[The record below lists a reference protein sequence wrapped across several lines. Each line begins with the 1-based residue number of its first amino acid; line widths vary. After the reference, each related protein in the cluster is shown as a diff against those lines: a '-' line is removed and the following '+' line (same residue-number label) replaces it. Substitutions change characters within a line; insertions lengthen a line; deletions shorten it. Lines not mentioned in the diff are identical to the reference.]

1 MKEPLRRAL
10 LIGIDAYQNF
20 SALTGCVEDAK
31 RMCEVLKRHEDNT
44 PNYDCKL
51 FTSSRK
57 NPIGKEFL
65 TQKWRALFENFE
77 GDILFYYSGH
87 GARTKTGGQ
96 IATQDGN
103 IIIPGL
109 AMDDLLLLA
118 NESPAREIVM
128 ILDCCSAGTVGNPA
142 LLGGNVWIRE
152 GVTIL
157 AGSSPTGFAKEK
169 AGHGVFTELVISA
182 LNGGAADVQ
191 GHVSAASVYAYVD
204 QALGAWDQ
212 RPMYKSYTSRVY
224 PLRHCKRY
232 VPYEV
237 LQHLPILFKKSDS
250 AHPMNPSYERTHESA
265 RKEKVEIFN
274 KFKLLRDARLLR
286 TLDGDDLFYA
296 ALNSGSAVLTP
307 LGQFYWRLSKNNR
320 I

>member
-20 SALTGCVEDAK
+20 SQLTGCVADAK
-31 RMCEVLKRHEDNT
+31 RMCESLKRHEDNT
-44 PNYDCKL
+44 PNYDCRL
-51 FTSSRK
+51 YTSSRK
-57 NPIGKEFL
+57 NPIGREFL
-65 TQKWRALFENFE
+65 KQKWDALFENFK

-109 AMDDLLLLA
+109 AMDDLLLLT
-118 NESPAREIVM
+118 NESQAREIVL
-128 ILDCCSAGTVGNPA
+128 ILDCCYAGNVGDPA
-142 LLGGNVWIRE
+142 LLRGNAWIRE

-157 AGSSPTGFAKEK
+157 AGSSPTGFAKEI

-212 RPMYKSYTSRVY
+212 RPMYKSYASRVY
-224 PLRHCKRY
+224 PLRHCKAH
-232 VPYEV
+232 VPHKA
-237 LQHLPILFKKSDS
+237 LQDLPALFRKHDS
-250 AHPMNPSYERTHESA
+250 IHRMNPSYERTHKSA
-265 RKEKVEIFN
+265 KKEKVEIFN

-286 TLDGDDLFYA
+286 TLDGDDLYYT